1 MKRQFAIND
10 FARTKKALDT
20 CPFCYQDD
28 RQPLTAIV
36 ALGER
41 TYLCCTQ
48 KEELVPGHCL
58 IVPLQHHLSTLEM
71 EDDDWEEVKVGK
83 GGSKGMALTAE
94 LHEVPDEDARQ
105 GQQGRVILRD
115 QRVLPSTTTHIYR
128 MCAGAVC
135 AVPGRAS
142 VLSRASIST
151 RHGVADDR
159 NRSWPPSLNGA
170 STRS

>member
-71 EDDDWEEVKVGK
+71 EDDDWEEVKVGGEK
-83 GGSKGMALTAE
+83 SLSIMVLTTE
-94 LHEVPDEDARQ
+94 LYEVPDENARQ
-105 GQQGRVILRD
+105 GQQGCAVLRD
-115 QRVLPSTTTHIYR
+115 QRVVPPTATHIYR
-128 MCAGAVC
+128 MRAGTVC

-142 VLSRASIST
+142 VLSGTFTWLRST
-151 RHGVADDR
+151 PR
-159 NRSWPPSLNGA
+159 
-170 STRS
+170 